1 MTIMWTCS
9 GQCSEIRGSALFV
22 ISRETDADGCTKT
35 ECFIR
40 DSARLD
46 CRRSFRM
53 ASCPLRD
60 RSQVLRPSRG
70 PGSVK
75 GDDAEA
81 SASGSARAG
90 RRRCGLCD
98 TGERQASQCG
108 TGGIGRR
115 AGRTRVRLGR
125 RPANRHRHRRLHVDS
140 RRSRAFMTSRASP
153 APAIATAEIVGSD
166 RFAGWKQFSSS
177 LPSEPA
183 KLTVRAGWRGAPR
196 PPPHQ
201 LESRTGP
208 MAGPR
213 HSVRRDTVPD

>member
-1 MTIMWTCS
+1 MKIVWTCS
-9 GQCSEIRGSALFV
+9 GQCSEIRESALFV
-22 ISRETDADGCTKT
+22 ISREIEADPCTTTGCS
-35 ECFIR
+35 IR
-40 DSARLD
+40 DCARSD
-46 CRRSFRM
+46 CRRSCRTVPY
-53 ASCPLRD
+53 PLRD
-60 RSQVLRPSRG
+60 GSEVLRSSRG
-70 PGSVK
+70 PGPVE
-75 GDDAEA
+75 GDDPET
-81 SASGSARAG
+81 SAFGSPRAG

-98 TGERQASQCG
+98 IRERQASQCG
-108 TGGIGRR
+108 TGGIGRK